1 MHQNFLQK
9 LFVFD
14 IETIPDDQVV
24 KALTGCDSD
33 DLTDKRE
40 ALRQYHLSITDGKN
54 DFPRQPFH
62 KVVAISFVEADIIK
76 QEGYEYY
83 ELQTVRSGGT
93 LESSE
98 AELVAGIFK
107 YLEHHKPRLVSF
119 NGRTFDLPVLKYR
132 AMVHGI
138 SAPVFYNAGDKWNS
152 YQSRYSLDW
161 HCDLLEALSDFG
173 ASARLRLNEACAAF
187 GFPGKLATDGSAVM
201 DLYDNGKLQAIRDYC
216 ETDVLNT
223 WLVYL
228 RYQLHY
234 GKLNEEGYAKA
245 IQQTQTFLAEAEQP
259 HFKEFLDA
267 WNDCNKKGD
276 T

>member
-1 MHQNFLQK
+1 MHQNSSQK

-14 IETIPDDQVV
+14 IETVPDDQVV

-33 DLTDKRE
+33 DLSVRRQALTD
-40 ALRQYHLSITDGKN
+40 YHLNITGGKN

-62 KVVAISFVEADIIK
+62 RVIAISFVEADII
-76 QEGYEYY
+76 QQDGYEYY
-83 ELQTVRSGGT
+83 DLQTVRSGGT

-98 AELVAGIFK
+98 EELVAGIFK
-107 YLEHHKPRLVSF
+107 YMEHHRPRLVSF

-132 AMVHGI
+132 AMIHNI
-138 SAPVFYNAGDKWNS
+138 SAPKFYNAGDKWNS

-201 DLYDNGKLQAIRDYC
+201 DLFDDGKLQAIRDYC

-228 RYQLHY
+228 KYQLHQ
-234 GKLNEEGYAKA
+234 GKIALEGY
-245 IQQTQTFLAEAEQP
+245 QQSIEQTKLFLKEAEQP
-259 HFKEFLDA
+259 HFNEFLEA
-267 WNDCNKKGD
+267 WSEL
-276 T
+276 